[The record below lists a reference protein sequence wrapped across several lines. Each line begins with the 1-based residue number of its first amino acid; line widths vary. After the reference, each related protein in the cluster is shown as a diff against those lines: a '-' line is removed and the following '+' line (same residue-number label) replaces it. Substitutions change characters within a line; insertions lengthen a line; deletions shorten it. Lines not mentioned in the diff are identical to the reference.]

1 LHPDGRTSVLR
12 CALKIPALF
21 QKLAKFNE
29 VEKTSICF
37 YIEVFT
43 FLNGE
48 KKTYNRKEN
57 G

>member
-1 LHPDGRTSVLR
+1 LHPERRTSVLR
-12 CALKIPALF
+12 NAFKIHAVF

-48 KKTYNRKEN
+48 KKTYNRKEI